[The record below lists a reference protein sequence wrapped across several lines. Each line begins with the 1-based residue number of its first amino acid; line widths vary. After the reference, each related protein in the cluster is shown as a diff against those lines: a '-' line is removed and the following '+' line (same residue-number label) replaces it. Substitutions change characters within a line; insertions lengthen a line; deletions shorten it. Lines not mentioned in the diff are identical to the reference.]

1 MITPMTGIIGSGF
14 FICPAEKIKQLAS
27 AAKPELIATH
37 TGELLARAFSFAL
50 GLEVIAHGTAAH
62 KTLPPSWMPRT
73 VP

>member
-37 TGELLARAFSFAL
+37 TGNYWRRLFLLRWAWR
-50 GLEVIAHGTAAH
+50 
-62 KTLPPSWMPRT
+62 
-73 VP
+73 